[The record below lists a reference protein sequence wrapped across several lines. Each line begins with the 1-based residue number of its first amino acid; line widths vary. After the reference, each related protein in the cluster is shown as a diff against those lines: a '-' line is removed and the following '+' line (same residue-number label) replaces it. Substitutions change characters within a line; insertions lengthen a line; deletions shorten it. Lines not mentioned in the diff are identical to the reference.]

1 MCLTSTPVPL
11 HFTLMFLYGTKGWDM
26 ETTHAN
32 SRRQVTP
39 REFFEYHTQ
48 VRHRDSDYLF
58 RAGRL
63 FQEWLCMAWVTAEP
77 EPEAGLQRNTRLS

>member
-1 MCLTSTPVPL
+1 MSDLNPSSMPL
-11 HFTLMFLYGTKGWDM
+11 HFTLLFLYGTKDWAM

-32 SRRQVTP
+32 SRRRVTP
-39 REFFEYHTQ
+39 REFFVYHTQ

-63 FQEWLCMAWVTAEP
+63 FQEWLCMAWVTAENQKL
-77 EPEAGLQRNTRLS
+77 AYQRNTRRS